1 MRDLHLLPAHA
12 QIHPVNFST
21 LSDQP
26 LQTRPKHTHTPRTH
40 VSLLKR
46 TTSLSRGAAT
56 HASLRRPPRRRA
68 ARAPAL
74 PRHGHGGR
82 GEFAAAHDRAL
93 LPNRERLFSSVTHR
107 RNRVRC
113 AQTKH
118 TTAAPAARAEQRQR
132 QGAQRRRLVHVQLQG
147 EPRRDVSGGLC
158 LEEITCC
165 LHRLAAGTRLFRGCQ
180 PANAQPRAP
189 ETLQLDPALDCAT
202 LSRATAGESRCSITT
217 SPNLSSCP
225 LCSPPQ
231 KTPNTSTDSALQQAH
246 EPRLVG

>member
-1 MRDLHLLPAHA
+1 MPCSACRSASAPPEIDAWALTSRNSAPRARLAAKKSDGVEAHESGLLRLGDASLGPFLRDLHLLPAHA

-118 TTAAPAARAEQRQR
+118 TTAAPAARAEQVK
-132 QGAQRRRLVHVQLQG
+132 A
-147 EPRRDVSGGLC
+147 E
-158 LEEITCC
+158 
-165 LHRLAAGTRLFRGCQ
+165 
-180 PANAQPRAP
+180 RA
-189 ETLQLDPALDCAT
+189 E
-202 LSRATAGESRCSITT
+202 
-217 SPNLSSCP
+217 
-225 LCSPPQ
+225 PQ
-231 KTPNTSTDSALQQAH
+231 KGP
-246 EPRLVG
+246 